1 MTPDILFNVII
12 KNRNA
17 VVNSRDVAKVF
28 HKRHDNLLRDID
40 QLKEDWRKLIALKI
54 EDNSKVARL
63 KNEGNSEVTESRFK
77 GNKTLSPKLSPA
89 DLKTLNHVSKMKFDD
104 CFIPSTYITQ
114 NGRTVRSYDMNR
126 DGFTLLTMG
135 FNGRD
140 ALAFKLAYISRFNE
154 MEQELTKRNTL
165 YDLEKYLRKQ
175 LTDAIQKYYTGD
187 NLGRE
192 IMQLTN
198 LLYMVA
204 TGHNAAKLKR
214 DRGFSKDVSAFA
226 EVLTSD
232 EREIYISTENKM
244 IGLYTSGVNDYQELK
259 HRLSKQPA

>member
-40 QLKEDWRKLIALKI
+40 QLKEDWGKLIALKI

-135 FNGRD
+135 FKW
-140 ALAFKLAYISRFNE
+140 A
-154 MEQELTKRNTL
+154 
-165 YDLEKYLRKQ
+165 
-175 LTDAIQKYYTGD
+175 
-187 NLGRE
+187 
-192 IMQLTN
+192 
-198 LLYMVA
+198 
-204 TGHNAAKLKR
+204 
-214 DRGFSKDVSAFA
+214 
-226 EVLTSD
+226 
-232 EREIYISTENKM
+232 
-244 IGLYTSGVNDYQELK
+244 
-259 HRLSKQPA
+259 